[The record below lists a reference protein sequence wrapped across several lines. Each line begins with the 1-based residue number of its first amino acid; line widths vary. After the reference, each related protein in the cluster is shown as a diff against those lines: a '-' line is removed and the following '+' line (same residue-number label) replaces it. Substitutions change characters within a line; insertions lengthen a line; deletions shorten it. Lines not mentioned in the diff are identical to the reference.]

1 MSFDKEK
8 FESIFK
14 PLKKNSNVA
23 ILLQRSPDPDA
34 MGAAAGFAVLLKDIF
49 KLNTKIFHHG
59 EISHPQNKSMKNI
72 LHIALHDG
80 DQFDPGDFHANVIL
94 DTDFHSSGFKERCVL
109 TGSTKATIRI
119 DHHQMESDDC
129 QYEDVRQVGAT
140 CSLVWEYLQDYA
152 VDLKDYSDAATAL
165 LLGIKTDTL
174 DFTSSNTSELD
185 MIAYRSLLSCVNRD
199 ALSKVNSFPLPKLVF
214 ETEAQAF
221 KDKKVR
227 NTTLV
232 SFIGECSAQHR
243 DIIPTIADRFS
254 RMEGIS
260 TVVIMGIIDC
270 CLIASVRSIDS
281 RVDVYDLCTHVFG
294 KEHGGAKEGS
304 GGARVPLG
312 PVLQYIQTKET
323 KDQVMEDIINTFSDK
338 VFGFLGEE

>member
-1 MSFDKEK
+1 MVLDKEK
-8 FESIFK
+8 LETIFR
-14 PLKKNSNVA
+14 PLKKNTTVA
-23 ILLQRSPDPDA
+23 ILLQHSPDPDA
-34 MGAAAGFAVLLKDIF
+34 MGAASGFAVLLKEIF
-49 KLNTKIFHHG
+49 KLNVKIFHFG
-59 EISHPQNKSMKNI
+59 EISHPQNKSMKNV
-72 LHIALHDG
+72 LHISLHDG
-80 DQFDPGDFHANVIL
+80 EHFNPEEYPTRVIL
-94 DTDFHSSGFKERCVL
+94 DTDFHSSGFKSENCSSCSV
-109 TGSTKATIRI
+109 RI

-129 QYEDVRQVGAT
+129 EYEDVRQVGAT
-140 CSLVWEYLQDYA
+140 CSIIWEYLQGYEI
-152 VDLKDYSDAATAL
+152 DLKDHQDAATAL

-185 MIAYRSLLSCVNRD
+185 MIAYRSLLPCVNRD
-199 ALSKVNSFPLPKLVF
+199 SLSKVNSFPLPKLVF

-221 KDKKVR
+221 KDKKIK

-254 RMEGIS
+254 RMEGVN

-270 CLIASVRSIDS
+270 SLIASVRSTDS

-294 KEHGGAKEGS
+294 KDHGGAKEGS

-312 PVLQYIQTKET
+312 PVLQYIQD
-323 KDQVMEDIINTFSDK
+323 KDIKDKVMEDIIETFSDK
-338 VFGFLGEE
+338 VFEFLGEE